1 MRTDKKLKDPNEK
14 SAIQKFVGGKIPH
27 YLAVASFAWVLLDVA
42 SFTHSV
48 ITNRPER
55 EKKELQK
62 YIDKKVNEAAINTIP
77 DLTGYVAGPVSR
89 PESKPNNAK

>member
-1 MRTDKKLKDPNEK
+1 MKTDKKLKDPNEK

-27 YLAVASFAWVLLDVA
+27 YLAVASFAWVLLDVS

-62 YIDKKVNEAAINTIP
+62 YIDKKVNEAAIKTIP

-89 PESKPNNAK
+89 SESKPNNAK